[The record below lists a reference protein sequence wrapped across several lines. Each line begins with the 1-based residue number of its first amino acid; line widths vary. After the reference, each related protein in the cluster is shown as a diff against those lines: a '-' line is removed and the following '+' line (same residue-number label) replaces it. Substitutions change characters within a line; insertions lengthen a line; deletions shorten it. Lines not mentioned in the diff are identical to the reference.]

1 MKPLFNS
8 LRSKILAGY
17 FIVIFIMIFVMF
29 WSLYNFNQLNE
40 SFKSIIVQ
48 NYSSIVA
55 ADNMVK
61 ELDNQLNG
69 LYLII
74 NENEFNSGSRL
85 FEESKQNFF
94 YWFDQ
99 ARQTAYTRQEVVI
112 LDSMNDKYTS
122 FLEKLSP
129 LLSGNLNNVKHSDL
143 LNFNFANISIGR
155 IKNDCYAL
163 FNINHTFINSTNDR
177 VKSITRTAAFT
188 ILFLIILGTI
198 LSLIFGTRFSGYI
211 VKPVN
216 ELTRSVQHISAG
228 NFSQRIEAAG
238 SDEIGILADEFN
250 SMVGRLQKYEELN
263 INKILYEKKK
273 SEIIIESINDP
284 VLMVDDSMNIMQAN
298 KAFYFEFGK
307 GLTSYT
313 KLEDFIKNSKIFEN
327 IKDVI
332 TTNNTEIKEDP
343 FNFIDENGKSLF
355 YNLKYS
361 LINLPETDSKAVL
374 LVFNDITKY
383 EELDRLKSEF
393 IAKVSHELKTPL
405 TSIGMAVGILDDD
418 ILGTM
423 TDKQKQLI
431 SSMHEDYN
439 RLNKL
444 VKEVLEISRIESGG
458 IRLNF
463 KPVSVDDIIINVL
476 KSFSLVCKE
485 REIEL
490 IYEKGDL
497 KSKVLADFEYFSRA
511 LNNFI
516 DNSLRYTGRN
526 GKIKLSSK
534 EKDSGIL
541 IGISDTGKGIDPHN
555 IDKIFD
561 KFVQLNGS
569 SPGSVG
575 LGLSIA
581 KEIIDLHKG
590 SIKVSS
596 EPGKGTKFEIIIPA
610 LKDE

>member
-1 MKPLFNS
+1 MKSLFNS
-8 LRSKILAGY
+8 LRSKILTGY
-17 FIVIFIMIFVMF
+17 FVVIFIMIFVMF

-74 NENEFNSGSRL
+74 NEKEIDEGNKIFDD
-85 FEESKQNFF
+85 SKQNFF
-94 YWFDQ
+94 YWFGK
-99 ARQTAYTRQEVVI
+99 ARQSAYTKQEIVL
-112 LDSMNDKYTS
+112 LDSMNDKYTT
-122 FLEKLSP
+122 FLDQVGP
-129 LLSGNLNNVKHSDL
+129 LLLPGNNSKEQKV
-143 LNFNFANISIGR
+143 LNFYFANISIGK
-155 IKNDCYAL
+155 IKNECYSL
-163 FNINHTFINSTNDR
+163 FNINHQFINSTNDQ

-198 LSLIFGTRFSGYI
+198 LSLIFGTRFSRYI
-211 VKPVN
+211 VKPVK
-216 ELTRSVQHISAG
+216 ELTQSVQHISAG
-228 NFSQRIEAAG
+228 NFTQRIETG
-238 SDEIGILADEFN
+238 DSDEIGILANEFN

-284 VLMVDDSMNIMQAN
+284 VLMIDDSMSIVLAN
-298 KAFYFEFGK
+298 KAFYFEFG
-307 GLTSYT
+307 GNYEYLT
-313 KLEDFIKNSKIFEN
+313 KLDNIIKDSKVFEN
-327 IKDVI
+327 IKKI
-332 TTNNTEIKEDP
+332 ISNYNTEIKEDRCS
-343 FNFIDENGKSLF
+343 FIDENRKLRF
-355 YNLKYS
+355 YNLRYS
-361 LINLPETDSKAVL
+361 LINLPETNSKAVL

-405 TSIGMAVGILDDD
+405 TSIGMAVGLLDEG
-418 ILGTM
+418 ILGSVS
-423 TDKQKQLI
+423 DKQKQLI
-431 SSMHEDYN
+431 GSMQEDYN

-444 VKEVLEISRIESGG
+444 VKEILEISKIESGS
-458 IRLNF
+458 ISLDL
-463 KPVSVDDIIINVL
+463 KPFYIDDIIVNVL
-476 KSFSLVCKE
+476 KSFALVCKE
-485 REIEL
+485 KGIDL
-490 IYEKGDL
+490 IYNKGNIQ
-497 KSKVLADFEYFSRA
+497 SKILADFEYFSRV

-516 DNSLRYTGRN
+516 GNSIKFTVKEGEI
-526 GKIKLSSK
+526 KISTT
-534 EKDSGIL
+534 ENEANIVVE
-541 IGISDTGKGIDPHN
+541 ISDTGKGIEFQF

-561 KFVQLNGS
+561 KFVQVNGN

-590 SIKVSS
+590 TIKVWS
-596 EPGKGTKFEIIIPA
+596 EINKGTKFEITIPA
-610 LKDE
+610 LKNE